1 MKINFFEKIQGDPN
15 PGVIYILFMNHHNK
29 NASHCA
35 SPHSHGAR
43 ALYSPGCAIGANRC
57 MCCVCVQCTPHDIVL
72 FVCTWFHPVCAPALF
87 AIHSCSHPKLQE
99 AADRF
104 QLGSSLRWNG
114 WGYLD
119 TEFKV
124 NDQKQIELTGTRYA
138 SSGKVLPSFREW
150 AETVIG
156 LNIDDVSVEQKKM
169 PVPAV
174 VNKYDILFSVL
185 AYILV
190 LSIFFFYNVLH
201 G

>member
-1 MKINFFEKIQGDPN
+1 MHL
-15 PGVIYILFMNHHNK
+15 VSSSLR
-29 NASHCA
+29 
-35 SPHSHGAR
+35 SP
-43 ALYSPGCAIGANRC
+43 LQLI
-57 MCCVCVQCTPHDIVL
+57 
-72 FVCTWFHPVCAPALF
+72 PV
-87 AIHSCSHPKLQE
+87 PKLQE

-174 VNKYDILFSVL
+174 VNKYDTVFSVL
-185 AYILV
+185 AYNFV
-190 LSIFFFYNVLH
+190 LSIFVDNVWHGKRMWFYLFFAQK
-201 G
+201 